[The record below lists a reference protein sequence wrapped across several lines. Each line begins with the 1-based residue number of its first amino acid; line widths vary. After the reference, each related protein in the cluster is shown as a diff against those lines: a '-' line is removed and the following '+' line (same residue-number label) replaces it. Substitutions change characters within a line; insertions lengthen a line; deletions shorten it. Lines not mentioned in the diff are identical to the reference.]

1 MILHF
6 KTLIKDLAKSQ
17 LNVSIVNI
25 LLKKLEISQ
34 EKIKYKRISK
44 RKKTFSSNYKKNLSN
59 LTESIFPLPWTIW
72 PYEAKILFILVGIWS
87 ILGICILGSS
97 SWWVASKE
105 MGNWAY
111 FLKKQIIWTIP
122 GIGLFYFI
130 LNTNI
135 RNLLKFSRTI
145 FYILFFLIF
154 LTNISGITVN
164 GSSRWLE
171 IGNLRLQ
178 PSELIKP
185 FLILEASNLFAH
197 WNLIKIDK
205 KLISI
210 FSFGLLIFLILK
222 QPNLSTASLTG
233 ILFWVM
239 GLCGGVKLSSL
250 CSFASLGLITG
261 CISILTNEY
270 QKLRVI
276 SFINPWKDQQE
287 NGFQLVQSL
296 LAIGSGG
303 LFGQGFGLSVQKL
316 QYLPFMYTDFIFA
329 IFAEEFGLL
338 GCTLFLGFLAV
349 FSYVSLRISLKC
361 RNNYTKLVAI
371 GCGVLLI
378 GQSIMHI
385 AVATGSMPTTGL
397 PLPFI
402 SYGGNSLI
410 ASFFIA
416 GMLVRCSLES
426 TGFIGMISTR
436 KTLN

>member
-1 MILHF
+1 M
-6 KTLIKDLAKSQ
+6 D
-17 LNVSIVNI
+17 
-25 LLKKLEISQ
+25 ISQ

-44 RKKTFSSNYKKNLSN
+44 RKKLFSWEYNNYQGISK
-59 LTESIFPLPWTIW
+59 ESIVPLPWEIW
-72 PYEAKILFILVGIWS
+72 PYEAKILTTLVGIWS
-87 ILGICILGSS
+87 ILGLLILGSS
-97 SWWVASKE
+97 SWWVASRE

-122 GIGLFYFI
+122 GFCMFYFV
-130 LNTNI
+130 LNTKI
-135 RNLLKFSRTI
+135 RTLLKYSRVI
-145 FYILFFLIF
+145 FYFLFFLIL
-154 LTNISGITVN
+154 LTNITGITVN
-164 GSSRWLE
+164 GSSRWLV

-197 WNLIKIDK
+197 WNLIKNDK

-210 FSFGLLIFLILK
+210 ISFVLLILLILK

-233 ILFWVM
+233 ILLWIM
-239 GLCGGVKLSSL
+239 GLCGGIKISSL
-250 CSFASLGLITG
+250 CSFASLGFITG
-261 CISILTNEY
+261 CISILNNEY

-276 SFINPWKDQQE
+276 SFIDPWKDQQ
-287 NGFQLVQSL
+287 NSGFQLVQSL

-303 LFGQGFGLSVQKL
+303 LFGQGFGLSIQKL

-338 GCTLFLGFLAV
+338 GCTLFLGFLVV
-349 FSYVSLRISLKC
+349 FSYISLRIALKC

-371 GCGVLLI
+371 GCGVLLS

-416 GMLVRCSLES
+416 GMLLRCSLES
-426 TGFIGMISTR
+426 TGFIGIISAR

>member
-1 MILHF
+1 M
-6 KTLIKDLAKSQ
+6 AKSQ

-25 LLKKLEISQ
+25 HLKKLEISQ
-34 EKIKYKRISK
+34 EKIKYKRISQ
-44 RKKTFSSNYKKNLSN
+44 RKKNLNSN
-59 LTESIFPLPWTIW
+59 FKKNPIKLKASIFPLPWKIW
-72 PYEAKILFILVGIWS
+72 PYEAKILIIILGIWS
-87 ILGICILGSS
+87 LLGICILGSS
-97 SWWVASKE
+97 SLWVASRE

-122 GIGLFYFI
+122 GICLFYFVI
-130 LNTNI
+130 NTNI
-135 RNLLKFSRTI
+135 RNLLKSSKII

-164 GSSRWLE
+164 GSSRWLV
-171 IGNLRLQ
+171 IGNLRMQ

-197 WNLIKIDK
+197 WNLIKNER
-205 KLISI
+205 KLIALG
-210 FSFGLLIFLILK
+210 SFGLLILLILK

-250 CSFASLGLITG
+250 FSFASLGFITG
-261 CISILTNEY
+261 CISIFNNEY
-270 QKLRVI
+270 QKLRVT

-287 NGFQLVQSL
+287 SGFQLIQSL

-303 LFGQGFGLSVQKL
+303 LFGQGFGLSIQKL

-338 GCTLFLGFLAV
+338 GCTLFLGFLAS
-349 FSYVSLRISLKC
+349 FSYISLRIALKC

-371 GCGVLLI
+371 GCGVLLT

-416 GMLVRCSLES
+416 GMLMRCSLES
-426 TGFIGMISTR
+426 TGFIGMVSTR

>member
-1 MILHF
+1 M
-6 KTLIKDLAKSQ
+6 
-17 LNVSIVNI
+17 
-25 LLKKLEISQ
+25 EISQ
-34 EKIKYKRISK
+34 EKIKDKRISR
-44 RKKTFSSNYKKNLSN
+44 RKKTFSSNYKKNFSN
-59 LTESIFPLPWTIW
+59 LTESIFPLPWAIW
-72 PYEAKILFILVGIWS
+72 PYEAKILVVLIGVWS

-97 SWWVASKE
+97 SWWVASRE

-122 GIGLFYFI
+122 GTGVFYFV

-135 RNLLKFSRTI
+135 RNLLKFSRII
-145 FYILFFLIF
+145 FFILFFLIF
-154 LTNISGITVN
+154 LTNITGITVN
-164 GSSRWLE
+164 GSSRWLLL
-171 IGNLRLQ
+171 GNLRLQ

-197 WNLIKIDK
+197 WNLVRNDK
-205 KLISI
+205 KLVSI
-210 FSFGLLIFLILK
+210 FSFGLLILLILK

-250 CSFASLGLITG
+250 CSFASLGFITG
-261 CISILTNEY
+261 CISILNNEY
-270 QKLRVI
+270 QKLRVT
-276 SFINPWKDQQE
+276 SFLNPWEDQQE
-287 NGFQLVQSL
+287 SGFQLVQSL

-303 LFGQGFGLSVQKL
+303 LFGQGFGLSIQKL

-349 FSYVSLRISLKC
+349 FSYVTVRIALKC
-361 RNNYTKLVAI
+361 RNNYTKLVSI

-416 GMLVRCSLES
+416 GMLLRCSLES

>member
-1 MILHF
+1 M
-6 KTLIKDLAKSQ
+6 
-17 LNVSIVNI
+17 
-25 LLKKLEISQ
+25 EISQ

-44 RKKTFSSNYKKNLSN
+44 RKKTFSSSYKKNLSN
-59 LTESIFPLPWTIW
+59 LSDSLFPLPWTIW
-72 PYEAKILFILVGIWS
+72 PYEAKILIVLIGIWS
-87 ILGICILGSS
+87 ILGIFILGSS
-97 SWWVASKE
+97 SWWVASRE
-105 MGNWAY
+105 MGDWAY

-122 GIGLFYFI
+122 GIGLFYFVI
-130 LNTNI
+130 NTNI
-135 RNLLKFSRTI
+135 KDLLKFSRII

-154 LTNISGITVN
+154 LTNFTGITVN
-164 GSSRWLE
+164 GSSRWLVL
-171 IGNLRLQ
+171 GNLRLQ

-197 WNLIKIDK
+197 WNLVKNNK

-210 FSFGLLIFLILK
+210 ISFGLLILLILK

-233 ILFWVM
+233 ILLWTM

-250 CSFASLGLITG
+250 CSFASIGFITG
-261 CISILTNEY
+261 CISILNNEY
-270 QKLRVI
+270 QKLRVT

-303 LFGQGFGLSVQKL
+303 LFGQGFGLSIQKL

-349 FSYVSLRISLKC
+349 FSYISLRISLKC

-371 GCGVLLI
+371 GCGLLLT

-426 TGFIGMISTR
+426 TGLIGMISAR
-436 KTLN
+436 KTFN

>member
-1 MILHF
+1 
-6 KTLIKDLAKSQ
+6 
-17 LNVSIVNI
+17 
-25 LLKKLEISQ
+25 LEISQ
-34 EKIKYKRISK
+34 NKLKYKRISK
-44 RKKTFSSNYKKNLSN
+44 RKKTPKSYCKDNRSN
-59 LTESIFPLPWTIW
+59 LIQSIFPLPWNIW
-72 PYEAKILFILVGIWS
+72 PYEAKILTIIVGIWS
-87 ILGICILGSS
+87 ILGLCILGSS
-97 SWWVASKE
+97 SWWVASRE

-122 GIGLFYFI
+122 GISLFYFI

-135 RNLLKFSRTI
+135 KTLLKYSRII

-164 GSSRWLE
+164 GSSRWLV

-197 WNLIKIDK
+197 WNLVKNDK
-205 KLISI
+205 KLVSI
-210 FSFGLLIFLILK
+210 FSFVLLIFFILK

-233 ILFWVM
+233 ILFWIM

-250 CSFASLGLITG
+250 SSFASLGFITG
-261 CISILTNEY
+261 CISILNNEY

-287 NGFQLVQSL
+287 SGFQLVQSL

-303 LFGQGFGLSVQKL
+303 LFGQGFGLSIQKL

-338 GCTLFLGFLAV
+338 GCTLFLGFIAV
-349 FSYVSLRISLKC
+349 FSYISLRIALKC

-371 GCGVLLI
+371 GCGVLLT

-385 AVATGSMPTTGL
+385 SVATGSMPTTGL

-416 GMLVRCSLES
+416 GMLLRCSLES
-426 TGFIGMISTR
+426 TGFLGIPHTR

>member
-1 MILHF
+1 
-6 KTLIKDLAKSQ
+6 LAKPQ
-17 LNVSIVNI
+17 LNVINSTYTS
-25 LLKKLEISQ
+25 KKLELSQ
-34 EKIKYKRISK
+34 EKINYKKISK
-44 RKKTFSSNYKKNLSN
+44 RKKAFSNSYKKNLSN
-59 LTESIFPLPWTIW
+59 FTESIFPLPWTIW
-72 PYEAKILFILVGIWS
+72 PYEAKILIAFIGIWS

-97 SWWVASKE
+97 SWWVASRE

-122 GIGLFYFI
+122 GIGIFYFV
-130 LNTNI
+130 LNTKI
-135 RNLLKFSRTI
+135 RNLLKFSRII

-154 LTNISGITVN
+154 LTNFTGITVN
-164 GSSRWLE
+164 GSSRWLVL
-171 IGNLRLQ
+171 GNLRLQ

-197 WNLIKIDK
+197 WNLIKNDK

-210 FSFGLLIFLILK
+210 FSFGLLILLILK
-222 QPNLSTASLTG
+222 QPNLSTASLIG

-239 GLCGGVKLSSL
+239 GLCGGVKISYL
-250 CSFASLGLITG
+250 CSFASLGFITG
-261 CISILTNEY
+261 CISILNNEY
-270 QKLRVI
+270 QKLRVT
-276 SFINPWKDQQE
+276 SFLNPWEDQQE
-287 NGFQLVQSL
+287 SGFQLVQSL

-303 LFGQGFGLSVQKL
+303 LFGQGFGLSIQKL

-349 FSYVSLRISLKC
+349 FSYITLRIALKC
-361 RNNYTKLVAI
+361 RNNYTKLVSI

-416 GMLVRCSLES
+416 GMLLRCSLES
-426 TGFIGMISTR
+426 TGFIGMICTR

>member
-1 MILHF
+1 M
-6 KTLIKDLAKSQ
+6 
-17 LNVSIVNI
+17 
-25 LLKKLEISQ
+25 EISQ

-44 RKKTFSSNYKKNLSN
+44 RKKTFSSYYKKNLSN
-59 LTESIFPLPWTIW
+59 ITESIFPLPWTIW
-72 PYEAKILFILVGIWS
+72 PYEAKILVVLIGIWS

-97 SWWVASKE
+97 SWWVASRE

-122 GIGLFYFI
+122 GISVFYFVV
-130 LNTNI
+130 NTKI
-135 RNLLKFSRTI
+135 RNLLKFSKII
-145 FYILFFLIF
+145 FYILFFMIF

-164 GSSRWLE
+164 GSSRWLAL
-171 IGNLRLQ
+171 GNLRLQ

-197 WNLIKIDK
+197 WNLIKNDK

-210 FSFGLLIFLILK
+210 ISFCILILLILK

-233 ILFWVM
+233 MLFWVM
-239 GLCGGVKLSSL
+239 GLCGGIKLSSL
-250 CSFASLGLITG
+250 SSFASLGLITG
-261 CISILTNEY
+261 CISILNNEY
-270 QKLRVI
+270 QKLRVT

-287 NGFQLVQSL
+287 SGFQLVQSL
-296 LAIGSGG
+296 LAVGSGG
-303 LFGQGFGLSVQKL
+303 LFGQGFGLSIQKL

-349 FSYVSLRISLKC
+349 FSLICLRISLKC
-361 RNNYTKLVAI
+361 RNNYTKLTAI
-371 GCGVLLI
+371 GCGILLT

-385 AVATGSMPTTGL
+385 AVVTGSMPTTGL

-410 ASFFIA
+410 ASFFIV
-416 GMLVRCSLES
+416 GMLLRCSLES

-436 KTLN
+436 KSFN

>member
-1 MILHF
+1 M
-6 KTLIKDLAKSQ
+6 
-17 LNVSIVNI
+17 
-25 LLKKLEISQ
+25 EISQ
-34 EKIKYKRISK
+34 ENKKYRGISK
-44 RKKTFSSNYKKNLSN
+44 RKKIISSNYKKNQSN
-59 LTESIFPLPWTIW
+59 FKESLFPLPWIIW
-72 PYEAKILFILVGIWS
+72 PYEAKILIILIGIWS
-87 ILGICILGSS
+87 ILGLFILGSS
-97 SWWVASKE
+97 SWWVASRE

-111 FLKKQIIWTIP
+111 FLKKQIIWTVP
-122 GIGLFYFI
+122 GIGLFFFI
-130 LNTNI
+130 INTKI
-135 RNLLKFSRTI
+135 RTLLKYSRI
-145 FYILFFLIF
+145 LFYILFFLIF
-154 LTNISGITVN
+154 LTNITGITVN
-164 GSSRWLE
+164 GSSRWLVL
-171 IGNLRLQ
+171 GNLRVQ

-197 WNLIKIDK
+197 WHLIKIDK
-205 KLISI
+205 KLISL
-210 FSFGLLIFLILK
+210 FSFGLLILFILK

-239 GLCGGVKLSSL
+239 GFCGGVKLSSL
-250 CSFASLGLITG
+250 FKFASIGFITG
-261 CISILTNEY
+261 CISILNNEY
-270 QKLRVI
+270 QKLRVT

-287 NGFQLVQSL
+287 SGFQLIQSL

-303 LFGQGFGLSVQKL
+303 LFGQGFGLSMQKL

-338 GCTLFLGFLAV
+338 GCFLFLGFLVV
-349 FSYVSLRISLKC
+349 FSYISLRIALKC

-416 GMLVRCSLES
+416 GMLLRCSLES

>member
-1 MILHF
+1 M
-6 KTLIKDLAKSQ
+6 
-17 LNVSIVNI
+17 
-25 LLKKLEISQ
+25 EISQ
-34 EKIKYKRISK
+34 EKIKYKRTSK
-44 RKKTFSSNYKKNLSN
+44 RIKNLSSYNKKNQNN
-59 LTESIFPLPWTIW
+59 LIESIFPLPWKIW
-72 PYEAKILFILVGIWS
+72 PYEAKIIVMLVGIWS

-97 SWWVASKE
+97 SWWVASRE

-122 GIGLFYFI
+122 GIGLFYFV

-135 RNLLKFSRTI
+135 RNLLKFSRII
-145 FYILFFLIF
+145 FFIFLFLIF
-154 LTNISGITVN
+154 LTNITGITVN
-164 GSSRWLE
+164 GSSRWLVL
-171 IGNLRLQ
+171 GNLRLQ

-197 WNLIKIDK
+197 WNLIKNDK
-205 KLISI
+205 KLITI
-210 FSFGLLIFLILK
+210 ISFGLLILLILK

-250 CSFASLGLITG
+250 ASFASLGLITG
-261 CISILTNEY
+261 CFSILTNEY
-270 QKLRVI
+270 QKLRVS

-287 NGFQLVQSL
+287 SGFQLVQSL

-303 LFGQGFGLSVQKL
+303 LFGQGFGLSIQKL

-338 GCTLFLGFLAV
+338 GCSLFLVFLAI
-349 FSYVSLRISLKC
+349 FSYISLRIALKC

-371 GCGVLLI
+371 GCAVLLT

-402 SYGGNSLI
+402 SYGGNSLV

-416 GMLVRCSLES
+416 GMLLRCSLES
-426 TGFIGMISTR
+426 TGFIGMINTR

>member
-1 MILHF
+1 M
-6 KTLIKDLAKSQ
+6 
-17 LNVSIVNI
+17 
-25 LLKKLEISQ
+25 EISQ
-34 EKIKYKRISK
+34 EKIKYRRISK
-44 RKKTFSSNYKKNLSN
+44 RKKNHSLRKKSNQSN
-59 LTESIFPLPWTIW
+59 LIESFSPLPWKIW
-72 PYEAKILFILVGIWS
+72 PYEAKILIILIGIWS
-87 ILGICILGSS
+87 MLGICVLGSS
-97 SWWVASKE
+97 SWWVASRE

-122 GIGLFYFI
+122 GVGLFYFV

-135 RNLLKFSRTI
+135 RNLLKFSRII

-154 LTNISGITVN
+154 LTNITGITVN
-164 GSSRWLE
+164 GSSRWLVL
-171 IGNLRLQ
+171 GNLRLQ

-197 WNLIKIDK
+197 WNLIKDDK

-210 FSFGLLIFLILK
+210 LSFGLLILLILK

-233 ILFWVM
+233 ILFWIM

-250 CSFASLGLITG
+250 CSFASLGFITG
-261 CISILTNEY
+261 CISIFNNEY
-270 QKLRVI
+270 QKLRVT
-276 SFINPWKDQQE
+276 SFINPWQDQQE
-287 NGFQLVQSL
+287 SGFQLVQSL

-303 LFGQGFGLSVQKL
+303 LFGQGYGLSIQKL

-338 GCTLFLGFLAV
+338 GCTLFLGFLAF
-349 FSYVSLRISLKC
+349 FSYITVRIALKC
-361 RNNYTKLVAI
+361 RNNYTKLVSI

-385 AVATGSMPTTGL
+385 AVTTGSMPTTGL

-416 GMLVRCSLES
+416 GMLLRCSLES

>member
-1 MILHF
+1 
-6 KTLIKDLAKSQ
+6 LA
-17 LNVSIVNI
+17 
-25 LLKKLEISQ
+25 ISQ
-34 EKIKYKRISK
+34 EKIKYKRISE
-44 RKKTFSSNYKKNLSN
+44 RKKIFSSNYKKNLSN

-72 PYEAKILFILVGIWS
+72 PYEAKILIVLIGIWS

-97 SWWVASKE
+97 SWWVASRE

-111 FLKKQIIWTIP
+111 FLKKQMIWTIP
-122 GIGLFYFI
+122 GFGIFYLV

-135 RNLLKFSRTI
+135 RNLLKFSRII
-145 FYILFFLIF
+145 FFILLFLIF
-154 LTNISGITVN
+154 LTNITGITVN
-164 GSSRWLE
+164 GSSRWLVL
-171 IGNLRLQ
+171 GNLRLQ

-197 WNLIKIDK
+197 WNLIKNDK

-210 FSFGLLIFLILK
+210 FPFGLLIFLILK

-233 ILFWVM
+233 ILFWIM

-250 CSFASLGLITG
+250 CSFASIGFITG
-261 CISILTNEY
+261 CISILNNEY
-270 QKLRVI
+270 QKLRVT
-276 SFINPWKDQQE
+276 SFINPWEDQQE
-287 NGFQLVQSL
+287 SGFQLVQSL

-303 LFGQGFGLSVQKL
+303 LFGQGFGLSIQKL

-338 GCTLFLGFLAV
+338 GCTIILGFLSV
-349 FSYVSLRISLKC
+349 FSYITVRIALKC
-361 RNNYTKLVAI
+361 RNNYTKLVSI

-385 AVATGSMPTTGL
+385 AVTTGSMPTTGL

-416 GMLVRCSLES
+416 GMLLRCSLES
-426 TGFIGMISTR
+426 TGFIGMINTR

>member
-1 MILHF
+1 M
-6 KTLIKDLAKSQ
+6 D
-17 LNVSIVNI
+17 
-25 LLKKLEISQ
+25 ISK

-44 RKKTFSSNYKKNLSN
+44 IYNPFSSNYIENPRNLK
-59 LTESIFPLPWTIW
+59 ESIFPLPWTIW
-72 PYEAKILFILVGIWS
+72 PYEAKILIILIGIWS
-87 ILGICILGSS
+87 TLGICILGSS
-97 SWWVASKE
+97 SWWVASRE

-122 GIGLFYFI
+122 GIGLFYFA
-130 LNTNI
+130 LSTKI
-135 RNLLKFSRTI
+135 RNLLKYSRII
-145 FYILFFLIF
+145 FFILLFLIF
-154 LTNISGITVN
+154 LTNITGITVN
-164 GSSRWLE
+164 GSSRWILL
-171 IGNLRLQ
+171 GNLRLQ

-185 FLILEASNLFAH
+185 FIILEASNLFAH
-197 WNLIKIDK
+197 WNLIKIERK
-205 KLISI
+205 FLSLV
-210 FSFGLLIFLILK
+210 SFVLLIFLILK
-222 QPNLSTASLTG
+222 QLNLSTASLTG

-239 GLCGGVKLSSL
+239 GLYGGVKLSSL

-261 CISILTNEY
+261 YISILNNEY
-270 QKLRVI
+270 QKLRVT
-276 SFINPWKDQQE
+276 SFLNPWKDQQE
-287 NGFQLVQSL
+287 TGFQLVQSL

-303 LFGQGFGLSVQKL
+303 LFGQGFGLSTQKL

-338 GCTLFLGFLAV
+338 GCTLYLIFLASL
-349 FSYVSLRISLKC
+349 SYISLRIALKC

-378 GQSIMHI
+378 GQSLMHI
-385 AVATGSMPTTGL
+385 AVSTGSMPTTGL

-416 GMLVRCSLES
+416 GMLLRCSLES
-426 TGFIGMISTR
+426 TGFIGLISTR

>member
-1 MILHF
+1 M
-6 KTLIKDLAKSQ
+6 
-17 LNVSIVNI
+17 
-25 LLKKLEISQ
+25 EISQ
-34 EKIKYKRISK
+34 KKNQYIRNAKRERS
-44 RKKTFSSNYKKNLSN
+44 FNPSSNSNKDNLS
-59 LTESIFPLPWTIW
+59 ESILPLPWAIW
-72 PYEAKILFILVGIWS
+72 PHEAKILIMLIGIWS
-87 ILGICILGSS
+87 VLGLFILGSS

-111 FLKKQIIWTIP
+111 YLKKQIIWSLP
-122 GIGLFYFI
+122 GLCVFYFV

-135 RNLLKFSRTI
+135 RTLLKFSRII
-145 FYILFFLIF
+145 FYFLIF
-154 LTNISGITVN
+154 MVLLTNINGITVN
-164 GSSRWLE
+164 GSSRWLVL
-171 IGNLRLQ
+171 GNLRLQ

-197 WNLIKIDK
+197 WRLVKNDK

-210 FSFGLLIFLILK
+210 ISFIFLILLILK
-222 QPNLSTASLTG
+222 QPNLSTAGLTG
-233 ILFWVM
+233 ILLWIM
-239 GLCGGVKLSSL
+239 GLCGGVRLGSL
-250 CSFASLGLITG
+250 GSFASFGLITG
-261 CISILTNEY
+261 LISILNNEY
-270 QKLRVI
+270 QKLRI
-276 SFINPWKDQQE
+276 TSFINPWKDQQDA
-287 NGFQLVQSL
+287 GFQLVQSL

-303 LFGQGFGLSVQKL
+303 LFGQGFGLSIQKL

-338 GCTLFLGFLAV
+338 GSSLFLGFLAI
-349 FSYVSLRISLKC
+349 FYYVSLRIALKC

-371 GCGVLLI
+371 GCSTLLV

-397 PLPFI
+397 PLPFV

-410 ASFFIA
+410 SSFFIA
-416 GMLVRCSLES
+416 GMLLRCSLES

>member
-1 MILHF
+1 M
-6 KTLIKDLAKSQ
+6 
-17 LNVSIVNI
+17 
-25 LLKKLEISQ
+25 EISQ

-44 RKKTFSSNYKKNLSN
+44 RKNPLSSDNKKNRSN
-59 LTESIFPLPWTIW
+59 LIESIFPLPWIIW
-72 PYEAKILFILVGIWS
+72 PYEAKILFVLVGIWS
-87 ILGICILGSS
+87 IFGICILGSS
-97 SWWVASKE
+97 SWWVASRE
-105 MGNWAY
+105 MGHWAY

-122 GIGLFYFI
+122 GIGLFYFV

-135 RNLLKFSRTI
+135 RNLLKFSRII
-145 FYILFFLIF
+145 FYILFFLIL
-154 LTNISGITVN
+154 LTNIFGITVN
-164 GSSRWLE
+164 GSSRWLVLG
-171 IGNLRLQ
+171 ILRLQ

-197 WNLIKIDK
+197 WNLIKNDK
-205 KLISI
+205 KLITI
-210 FSFGLLIFLILK
+210 TSFGLLILLILK

-250 CSFASLGLITG
+250 FSFASLGLITG
-261 CISILTNEY
+261 CISILKNEY
-270 QKLRVI
+270 QKLRVT

-287 NGFQLVQSL
+287 SGFQLIQSL

-303 LFGQGFGLSVQKL
+303 LFGQGFGLSIQKL

-338 GCTLFLGFLAV
+338 GCSFFLGFLAV
-349 FSYVSLRISLKC
+349 FSYVSLRIALKC
-361 RNNYTKLVAI
+361 RNNYTKLVSI
-371 GCGVLLI
+371 RCGVLLT

-416 GMLVRCSLES
+416 GMLLRCSLES
-426 TGFIGMISTR
+426 TGLVGMISTR

>member
-1 MILHF
+1 M
-6 KTLIKDLAKSQ
+6 A
-17 LNVSIVNI
+17 
-25 LLKKLEISQ
+25 ISQ

-44 RKKTFSSNYKKNLSN
+44 RKKIFSSNYKKNLSN
-59 LTESIFPLPWTIW
+59 LTESIFPLPWTMW
-72 PYEAKILFILVGIWS
+72 PYEAKILIVLIGIWS

-97 SWWVASKE
+97 SWWVASRE

-122 GIGLFYFI
+122 GIGLFYFV

-135 RNLLKFSRTI
+135 RNLLKFSRII
-145 FYILFFLIF
+145 FFIFFFLIF
-154 LTNISGITVN
+154 LTNITGITVN
-164 GSSRWLE
+164 GSSRWLVL
-171 IGNLRLQ
+171 GNLRLQ

-197 WNLIKIDK
+197 WNLIKNDK

-210 FSFGLLIFLILK
+210 FSFGLLILLILK

-250 CSFASLGLITG
+250 CSFASLGFITG
-261 CISILTNEY
+261 CISILNNEY
-270 QKLRVI
+270 QKLRVT
-276 SFINPWKDQQE
+276 SFLNPWEDQQE
-287 NGFQLVQSL
+287 SGFQLVQSL

-303 LFGQGFGLSVQKL
+303 LFGQGFGLSIQKL

-338 GCTLFLGFLAV
+338 GCTLFLGFLIV
-349 FSYVSLRISLKC
+349 FSYITVRIALKS
-361 RNNYTKLVAI
+361 RNNYTKLVSI

-402 SYGGNSLI
+402 SYGAVSYTHL
-410 ASFFIA
+410 
-416 GMLVRCSLES
+416 
-426 TGFIGMISTR
+426 
-436 KTLN
+436 TLPTT